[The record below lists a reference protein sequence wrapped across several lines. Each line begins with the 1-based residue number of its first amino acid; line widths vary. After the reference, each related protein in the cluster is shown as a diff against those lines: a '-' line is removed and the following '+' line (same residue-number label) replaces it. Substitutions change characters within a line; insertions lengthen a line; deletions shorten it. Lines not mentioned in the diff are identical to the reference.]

1 MNNQSNVRGRIYL
14 IPVTIGGDDFLKVIP
29 EKVIIITRQ
38 LRFFIVEDIRSARRF
53 LRLID
58 KTFPIDDTVF
68 FELNEHTGESDI
80 TDYLEPA
87 MKGSD
92 IGLMSEAGLPGIAD
106 PGARIVALA
115 HQKHIIVT
123 PLSGPSSIILAL
135 ISSGLNGQNFTF
147 NGYLPVKPAERA
159 ARLRELEK
167 KSGEGCAQIFMETPY
182 RNQKLLET
190 IISTCHNETKLC
202 IAADIT
208 LPTESIRTMKISEWK
223 KDLPSIN
230 DRLVVFVMQ

>member
-1 MNNQSNVRGRIYL
+1 VKGRIYL
-14 IPVTIGGDDFLKVIP
+14 IPVTLGGDDFLKVIP
-29 EKVIIITRQ
+29 EKVISLTRQ

-58 KTFPIDDTVF
+58 KTFPINDTAF

-80 TDYLEPA
+80 ADYLEPA
-87 MKGSD
+87 MNGND

-115 HQKHIIVT
+115 HKKEILVT

-147 NGYLPVKPAERA
+147 NGYLPVKQAERV
-159 ARLRELEK
+159 ARLRDLEK
-167 KSGEGCAQIFMETPY
+167 KAGEGYAQIFMETPY
-182 RNQKLLET
+182 RNQKLFET
-190 IISTCHNETKLC
+190 IITICQNETRLC
-202 IAADIT
+202 IASDIS
-208 LPTESIRTMKISEWK
+208 LPSESIRTMKISEWK
-223 KDLPSIN
+223 RDLPSIN
-230 DRLVVFVMQ
+230 DKLVVFVMQ